1 MKALLKTGPGPGGM
15 ACLEV
20 DEPVPGPGELK
31 IRVHAC
37 GICGTDMHIRRD
49 EYPVSPPVIM
59 GHEFSGTVAATGE
72 GATAFKPG
80 DRVVSMTSVHTCERC
95 EYCFSG
101 HRMLCPSR
109 RSIGS
114 GMDGAFA
121 EYVKVP
127 ERLAFHVPPRVGL
140 EAAAMCE
147 PLACVVRGVI
157 ERSSVRA
164 GDRVLVS
171 GAGVIGQL
179 AMQVARACGGIV
191 VMAGVGRDAQRLGL
205 AEKLG
210 AWATIDVEKTSAAD
224 AAARLTDGRGF
235 DVALECAGNASSA
248 DNCLRALKRTGFY
261 TQIGLF
267 GKPVPFDMDLALF
280 KELNLAVSFAT
291 ERSSW
296 IQALRLLEHGLVDVA
311 PLIGASVKLENWEE
325 GFRRFEQ
332 QVDYKIFLVP

>member
-1 MKALLKTGPGPGGM
+1 VKALLKIGPGPDGM

-20 DEPVPGPGELK
+20 DEPRPGPGELK

-59 GHEFSGTVAATGE
+59 GHEFSGIVAAAGE
-72 GATAFKPG
+72 GATDFKSG
-80 DRVVSMTSVHTCERC
+80 DRVVSMTSAHTCEQC

-101 HRMLCPSR
+101 HRMMCPSR

-121 EYVKVP
+121 EYIKVP
-127 ERLAFHVPPRVGL
+127 ARLAFHIPPRVSL
-140 EAAAMCE
+140 DAAAMCE

-157 ERSSVRA
+157 ERCSIRA
-164 GDRVLVS
+164 GDMVLVS

-179 AMQVARACGGIV
+179 AVQVARACGGIV
-191 VMAGVGRDAQRLGL
+191 VMAGMGRDAQRLHL

-210 AWATIDVEKTSAAD
+210 ARATINVEETAVAD
-224 AAARLTDGRGF
+224 AAARLTGGHGF
-235 DVALECAGNASSA
+235 DVALECAGSAPSA
-248 DNCLRALKRTGFY
+248 DNCLRALKRTGHY

-267 GKPVPFDMDLALF
+267 GKPVLFDMDLALL
-280 KELNLAVSFAT
+280 KEINLAVSFAT

-296 IQALRLLEHGLVDVA
+296 VQALRLLEHGLVDVT
-311 PLIGASVKLENWEE
+311 PLTGASLTLENWEE
-325 GFRRFEQ
+325 GFRRFEK